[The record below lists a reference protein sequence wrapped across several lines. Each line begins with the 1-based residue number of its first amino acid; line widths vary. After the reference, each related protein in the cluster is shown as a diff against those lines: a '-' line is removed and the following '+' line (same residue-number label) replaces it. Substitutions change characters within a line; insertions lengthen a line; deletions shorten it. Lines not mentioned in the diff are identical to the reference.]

1 MEWPFCKESLDNF
14 WKTLEAQARAPES
27 AARFP
32 VLSRPAI
39 HVTLLVLLTLAF
51 CFGGLAV
58 NKTLEG
64 DEALYALIPKTIT
77 MTGEWIH
84 LTYNGVPYYYKPPL
98 HFWMSAALFRVL
110 PMTASTA
117 SLPSALFG
125 ALNALMIY
133 ILCRAMF
140 PGWEMAFLSTLVY
153 LTTHEVLHWT
163 RGVHLEAMVTFWILV
178 GLYAAYR
185 SVKNPAAIVGMGIAV
200 GLGWLSKGPHSLYPA
215 MVALPLWKFE
225 DILWRRIFSIWS
237 VAAGVVMIAI
247 LAPWF
252 WLRMNEG
259 TGFSQGYFMK
269 ELGHT
274 LFGPTQLHNGPL
286 FYPVRLA
293 ATYWPWLP
301 AAVLGFFLLA
311 RGWRISAGARL
322 WIIFGALVAVL
333 ITITAERRMRYLF
346 QLYPAL
352 SVASGAAVTFA
363 VQRYPRLLR
372 IFVVLAAVGATGM
385 VLVSRKGSAP
395 ADATRDAVRVA
406 RQIRPGERVWITDR
420 TQYGRKT
427 EPSVAKSLGFYA
439 EPLLRACKAECAQE
453 AGPGSTV
460 VARADE
466 AEGVANAL
474 NGKIDYANKT
484 LAIVRIPAGDLT
496 GAATTTVR
504 DRGFDAPS
512 RRQVK

>member
-1 MEWPFCKESLDNF
+1 MEWPFRKEALDNF
-14 WKTLEAQARAPES
+14 WRTLEAQAQPSES

-32 VLSRPAI
+32 ILSRPAV
-39 HVTLLVLLTLAF
+39 HVTLLVLLTLAM

-64 DEALYALIPKTIT
+64 DEALYALIPKTIRL
-77 MTGEWIH
+77 TGEWIH

-98 HFWMSAALFRVL
+98 HFWTSAVIFHVL
-110 PMTASTA
+110 PMTATTA
-117 SLPSALFG
+117 SLASALFG
-125 ALNALMIY
+125 ALDALMIY
-133 ILCRAMF
+133 FLCRAMF
-140 PGWEMAFLSTLVY
+140 PGWEMAFVSTLVY

-185 SVKNPAAIVGMGIAV
+185 SVKNPAAIVGMGIAA
-200 GLGWLSKGPHSLYPA
+200 GLGWLAKGPHSLYPA
-215 MVALPLWKFE
+215 LVALLLWKSE
-225 DILWRRIFSIWS
+225 EILWRRLFSFWS

-259 TGFSQGYFMK
+259 TGFSHGYFMK

-301 AAVLGFFLLA
+301 AAVIGFFLLA
-311 RGWRISAGARL
+311 RGWRVSAGARVWL
-322 WIIFGALVAVL
+322 IFAALVAVL

-346 QLYPAL
+346 QFYPAL
-352 SVASGAAVTFA
+352 TVASGAAVAFA
-363 VQRYPRLLR
+363 VQRYPRILR
-372 IFVVLAAVGATGM
+372 VFVVLAAIGATGM
-385 VLVSRKGSAP
+385 VVVSRKGSAP
-395 ADATRDAVRVA
+395 ADATRDAVMAA

-420 TQYGRKT
+420 TQYGGKSL
-427 EPSVAKSLGFYA
+427 PSVAKSLGFYA
-439 EPLLRACKAECAQE
+439 PPLLRTCKVQCEEE
-453 AGPGSTV
+453 ASPGAIV
-460 VARADE
+460 IARSDE
-466 AEGVANAL
+466 AEQVAKLL
-474 NGKIDYANKT
+474 NGKIDYSNNT
-484 LAIVRIPAGDLT
+484 LALVKISGAG
-496 GAATTTVR
+496 
-504 DRGFDAPS
+504 RGH
-512 RRQVK
+512 